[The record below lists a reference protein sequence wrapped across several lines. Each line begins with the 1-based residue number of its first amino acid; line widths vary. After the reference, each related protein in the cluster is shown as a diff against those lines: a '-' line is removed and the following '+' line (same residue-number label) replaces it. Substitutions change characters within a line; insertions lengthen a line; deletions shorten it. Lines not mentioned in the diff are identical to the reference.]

1 MSLFLSLKNFI
12 HLYIKSILVVHIFY
26 NDSIFVSVSLCLS
39 YIIFVLHIHSFLFIL
54 GIAPGQG
61 NELLKLIHEPEQ
73 QQETSS
79 SKLDQRVVKLYCES
93 TDKAV
98 KKRLLSMIACS
109 HTKKQLQQIIPSVTM
124 HAINEARKHAVEH
137 SEGIV
142 IHFHHF
148 MTCTCIEC
156 VCYIHGN
163 VCFKNIIS
171 VIVLARI
178 MINISRFFNSLI

>member
-1 MSLFLSLKNFI
+1 M
-12 HLYIKSILVVHIFY
+12 YISILQWLDICL
-26 NDSIFVSVSLCLS
+26 SVSLCLS
-39 YIIFVLHIHSFLFIL
+39 YIIFVLHIYSFFLIL

-79 SKLDQRVVKLYCES
+79 SKLDQLVVKLYCES

-156 VCYIHGN
+156 VCYIHAN

-171 VIVLARI
+171 VIHY
-178 MINISRFFNSLI
+178 

>member
-1 MSLFLSLKNFI
+1 MFRLILFILMTRYLSLCFSLSLI
-12 HLYIKSILVVHIFY
+12 YYICAPYLQF
-26 NDSIFVSVSLCLS
+26 F
-39 YIIFVLHIHSFLFIL
+39 FIL

-79 SKLDQRVVKLYCES
+79 SKLDQLVVKLYCES

-156 VCYIHGN
+156 VCYIHAN

-171 VIVLARI
+171 VIHY
-178 MINISRFFNSLI
+178 